1 MEIEKWF
8 RDMLESFKDDFDF
21 RLETIILDLTE
32 KISKRMKEKNINR
45 IKLAELLKVSPPAV
59 TKILNGS
66 SNFTIK
72 SLLSLADALELDL
85 KMDFKEKGVIASQK
99 ILTSVESDF
108 VFSEDR
114 GGEVIYTSVVGL
126 SPVSL

>member
-1 MEIEKWF
+1 METEEWF

-45 IKLAELLKVSPPAV
+45 IKLAELLQVSPSAV

-66 SNFTIK
+66 SNFTLK
-72 SLLSLADALELDL
+72 SLLSLVDALELDL
-85 KMDFKEKGVIASQK
+85 KIEFKEKSVITSPK
-99 ILTSVESDF
+99 IQIPVES
-108 VFSEDR
+108 
-114 GGEVIYTSVVGL
+114 
-126 SPVSL
+126 VSIPQAG